1 MFTPDTCTWQLM
13 SGINGDAEMTILNC
27 NNEDED
33 DDNGDDGEKGNSD
46 DMTGYRLFQIHRPLA
61 GHFVTMVVRLGRV
74 KLPCVV
80 AIYSPPPPS
89 SSSSKNNQHLTIP
102 FYLPSTASRDPSTK
116 SRFGPSVGFKMA
128 AFVQHLRSTYVVGC
142 VY

>member
-1 MFTPDTCTWQLM
+1 
-13 SGINGDAEMTILNC
+13 MTTLNC

-80 AIYSPPPPS
+80 AIYSPPSPPPLS
-89 SSSSKNNQHLTIP
+89 SPSSKNNQHLTIP
-102 FYLPSTASRDPSTK
+102 YPILLTIHCKP
-116 SRFGPSVGFKMA
+116 GSVDKILIWSKRWFQNGRVCA
-128 AFVQHLRSTYVVGC
+128 AFEVHLCKLRVLRPLKSSVMTFMLYAI
-142 VY
+142 

>member
-1 MFTPDTCTWQLM
+1 
-13 SGINGDAEMTILNC
+13 MTILSC

-74 KLPCVV
+74 KLPCVIG
-80 AIYSPPPPS
+80 IYSPPRPS
-89 SSSSKNNQHLTIP
+89 SSSSKNNHHLTIP
-102 FYLPSTASRDPSTK
+102 F
-116 SRFGPSVGFKMA
+116 
-128 AFVQHLRSTYVVGC
+128 
-142 VY
+142 

>member
-1 MFTPDTCTWQLM
+1 M
-13 SGINGDAEMTILNC
+13 SEINGDAEMTILNC

-80 AIYSPPPPS
+80 AIYSPPPSSPS
-89 SSSSKNNQHLTIP
+89 PTIIIII
-102 FYLPSTASRDPSTK
+102 K
-116 SRFGPSVGFKMA
+116 E
-128 AFVQHLRSTYVVGC
+128 
-142 VY
+142 

>member
-1 MFTPDTCTWQLM
+1 
-13 SGINGDAEMTILNC
+13 MTILNC

-74 KLPCVV
+74 KLPCVIG
-80 AIYSPPPPS
+80 IYSPPRPSPPPS
-89 SSSSKNNQHLTIP
+89 SPPPSLSSSKNNHHLTIP
-102 FYLPSTASRDPSTK
+102 F
-116 SRFGPSVGFKMA
+116 
-128 AFVQHLRSTYVVGC
+128 
-142 VY
+142 